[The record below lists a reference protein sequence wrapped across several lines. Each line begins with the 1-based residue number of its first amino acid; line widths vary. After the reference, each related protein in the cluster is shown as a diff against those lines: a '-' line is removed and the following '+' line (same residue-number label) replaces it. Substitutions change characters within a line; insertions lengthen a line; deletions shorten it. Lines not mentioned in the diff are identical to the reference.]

1 MTRKS
6 GLKVAGEFG
15 EDTGS
20 KTEPVHLRLFR
31 PLKTGWLGSEFS
43 LQCPPHPSP
52 SPAPA
57 PRSLGLTT
65 HEDHENKQCPMHKT
79 TIKPSLQQQPKYPN
93 RKVTYAAVHFLVTQR
108 SLLLRVKNGGV
119 VELSS
124 SMLLALKKN
133 SIEQSSNESYS
144 NERCRALLY

>member
-1 MTRKS
+1 MPPT
-6 GLKVAGEFG
+6 
-15 EDTGS
+15 
-20 KTEPVHLRLFR
+20 
-31 PLKTGWLGSEFS
+31 PL
-43 LQCPPHPSP
+43 P
-52 SPAPA
+52 PAPA

-65 HEDHENKQCPMHKT
+65 HKDHENKQCPTHKT